1 MRPLSPSQK
10 LRLARARSSAQ
21 SGGNDGLG
29 VVKRGD
35 PSRPARSR
43 ISKADQKAFSGEV
56 PSASGKHP
64 ATNGKVLRS
73 KKEMQSINERLTTLN
88 GELEETLERQ
98 RATSDDLQN
107 VLYSTNVATI
117 FLDVDLNI
125 RFFTPAT
132 RLLFNVRPIDIGR
145 PLSDM
150 TCLAIDETLLADA
163 KEVLQALEPVE
174 REIEARS
181 GAWYL
186 RRILPYRTQASEI
199 EGVVITFADITHRKE
214 AADALSGARMEADAA
229 LPPRG
234 EPRPPPAAADAR
246 AASGTS
252 RQGGRRRQGKKAGHA
267 RRADCERHVGN
278 AQCIARHQQDRGWP
292 RSGGNDEF

>member
-1 MRPLSPSQK
+1 
-10 LRLARARSSAQ
+10 
-21 SGGNDGLG
+21 
-29 VVKRGD
+29 
-35 PSRPARSR
+35 
-43 ISKADQKAFSGEV
+43 
-56 PSASGKHP
+56 
-64 ATNGKVLRS
+64 
-73 KKEMQSINERLTTLN
+73 MQSINEELTTLN

-98 RATSDDLQN
+98 RATSNDLQN

-150 TCLAIDETLLADA
+150 TCLAVDETLLADA
-163 KEVLQALEPVE
+163 KKVLQALEPVE

-186 RRILPYRTQASEI
+186 RRILPYRTQAGEI

-229 LPPRG
+229 NAAKSRFL
-234 EPRPPPAAADAR
+234 AAASHDLRQPLQTLVLLQELLAKVVEGDKAKKLVTR
-246 AASGTS
+246 VEQTVSGMS
-252 RQGGRRRQGKKAGHA
+252 GML
-267 RRADCERHVGN
+267 N
-278 AQCIARHQQDRGWP
+278 A
-292 RSGGNDEF
+292 